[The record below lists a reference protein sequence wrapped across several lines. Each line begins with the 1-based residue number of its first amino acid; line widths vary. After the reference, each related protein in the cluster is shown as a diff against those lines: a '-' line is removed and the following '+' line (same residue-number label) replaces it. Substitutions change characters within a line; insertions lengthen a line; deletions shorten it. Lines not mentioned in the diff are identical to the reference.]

1 MRRPL
6 EITND
11 WAGFPSRVPSCRGS
25 LEAMELT
32 DPGRYVVAIHRASGV
47 YYARVVNLPGCIS
60 KGASEVEA
68 LENARSTI
76 RAYLALAR
84 LTAREAPSV
93 SVEISA

>member
-1 MRRPL
+1 
-6 EITND
+6 
-11 WAGFPSRVPSCRGS
+11 
-25 LEAMELT
+25 MEPT
-32 DPGRYVVAIHRASGV
+32 DPTRYVVAIHRASGV

-84 LTAREAPSV
+84 LAASEAPSV